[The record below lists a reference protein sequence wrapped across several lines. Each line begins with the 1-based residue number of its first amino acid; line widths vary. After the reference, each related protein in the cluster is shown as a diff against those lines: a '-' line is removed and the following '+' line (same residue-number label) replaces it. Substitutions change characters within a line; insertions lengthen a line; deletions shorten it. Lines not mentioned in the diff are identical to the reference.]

1 MNLLELAAAV
11 PDKEAAVIFLQQHR
25 IIHNIKLCDRNH
37 PMTLKPKRAR
47 WRCFSRDCRQDL
59 GVRVGTW
66 LEGSRMDLR
75 KVVLFIYC
83 WSQEYTSVKF
93 ASLEVK
99 FGKMAIID
107 FNNYMREVCAI
118 ELLAH
123 PIKIGGP
130 GTTVEID
137 ESQFLRRKNNQGR
150 QLPPQWVFGGI
161 CRETGE
167 SFFYNVGNDR
177 SAANLLPIIRASVHP
192 NTTIFSDEWAA
203 YRNINQQ
210 LGLNH
215 GTVNHS
221 LHFVDPLTGIH
232 TQNIECHWKNAKIRN
247 RKQHGTH
254 RHMVSSYLC
263 EWMWRR

>member
-37 PMTLKPKRAR
+37 PMTLEPKRAR

-107 FNNYMREVCAI
+107 FNNYMREVCAT
-118 ELLAH
+118 ELLANQ
-123 PIKIGGP
+123 IKFGGP
-130 GTTVEID
+130 GTTVKIA
-137 ESQFLRRKNNQGR
+137 ESQFSRRKNNQGR
-150 QLPPQWVFGGI
+150 QPPPQWVFGGI
-161 CRETGE
+161 CRKTGE
-167 SFFYNVGNDR
+167 SWLESTLKISSVIGRTQRFETKTTWNAHTHGQLVFLWMNVATTTQRPPMPIRKNIR
-177 SAANLLPIIRASVHP
+177 KHCSLLATMLKCHLLP
-192 NTTIFSDEWAA
+192 FSSNLA
-203 YRNINQQ
+203 I
-210 LGLNH
+210 L
-215 GTVNHS
+215 
-221 LHFVDPLTGIH
+221 
-232 TQNIECHWKNAKIRN
+232 
-247 RKQHGTH
+247 
-254 RHMVSSYLC
+254 
-263 EWMWRR
+263 